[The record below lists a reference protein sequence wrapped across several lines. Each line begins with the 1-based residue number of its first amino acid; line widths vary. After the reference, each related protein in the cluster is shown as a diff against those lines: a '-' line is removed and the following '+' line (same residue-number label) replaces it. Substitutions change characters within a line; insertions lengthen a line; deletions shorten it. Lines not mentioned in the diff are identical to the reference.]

1 MITFVF
7 RVIWNSNIFIAN
19 REQPKFL
26 WFIHKFWSWVQILFR
41 IEKVRSLMKLA
52 KEPKNAFLGRNFLDA
67 RFGRQTLFDH
77 HRLYAS
83 MHAINTTK
91 EHLNMNNVTTWAS
104 WNLSINVSKHHKI
117 SVFTF
122 NGLRHENEKEIW
134 WRNWRK
140 IPANPCI
147 SVQNGLEFTDL
158 NVSLVAS
165 SCPYPWKIAG
175 CCVHDMNIGSIRWIS
190 MGNKY
195 HSHWHSTLSN
205 SSYWLVPLWA
215 NSQHRKVVAI
225 VVMMTKISEINSI
238 GLVVGSFYARNEN

>member
-1 MITFVF
+1 MRRVIALLFFKFSKQDKEVMITFVF

-104 WNLSINVSKHHKI
+104 WNLSINVSKHHEI

-134 WRNWRK
+134 RNRCK
-140 IPANPCI
+140 IPAI
-147 SVQNGLEFTDL
+147 
-158 NVSLVAS
+158 
-165 SCPYPWKIAG
+165 
-175 CCVHDMNIGSIRWIS
+175 
-190 MGNKY
+190 
-195 HSHWHSTLSN
+195 TLSLLF
-205 SSYWLVPLWA
+205 SSKWIRIYRFKCLSGGFELPIPMENCWLLRAW
-215 NSQHRKVVAI
+215 HEYRKH
-225 VVMMTKISEINSI
+225 SLNFH
-238 GLVVGSFYARNEN
+238 G